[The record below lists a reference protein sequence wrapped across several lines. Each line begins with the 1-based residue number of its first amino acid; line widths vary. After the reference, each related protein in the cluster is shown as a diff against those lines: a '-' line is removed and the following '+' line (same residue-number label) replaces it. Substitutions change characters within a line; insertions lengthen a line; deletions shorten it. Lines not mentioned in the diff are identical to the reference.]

1 MTSKKL
7 TLIVVNNPRDWQF
20 DIPGVTVVSAQDYL
34 NQPSYA
40 SLKSARVFNLCRSYH
55 YQSHGYYVSLL
66 AAARGHKPL
75 PSVMTIQDMRNR
87 ASARLISEELD
98 EIIQKSLHPLSSHE
112 FSLSVYFGRNLARRY
127 DRLCSRL
134 YQLFETP
141 LLRAEFYR
149 SNSHWQI
156 KSLGPIAASEI
167 PAEHMGF
174 VMEAAREFFGGDFS
188 PPRRPK
194 AYRYDLA
201 ILVNANEAEPPSDK
215 RAIKNFMRA
224 ADKLG
229 LYTELIGKDD
239 IGRLVEFDALFIRE
253 TTNVNHP
260 TYRFARKAEAEGLV
274 VIDDPL
280 SILRCTN
287 KVYLAELM
295 NRYRIPTPR
304 TLIVHHRNRQ
314 EVLSQFNGPIVIKQP
329 DSAFSRGVIKAETAA
344 DFMRISGELLEKSAL
359 IIAQE
364 FMPTSFDWRVGVLD
378 HRPLFA
384 CKYYMAPEHW
394 QIYKRE
400 HGQTVTGAYESVAL
414 DKLPARVLRLAL
426 KAADL
431 VGAGLYG
438 VDIKEIGG
446 RPVVIEINDNPSIE
460 SEVEDGV
467 QGEMLY
473 REVMRVFLERIEQR
487 KNPHCKGP
495 A

>member
-1 MTSKKL
+1 MSGPKR

-20 DIPGVTVVSAQDYL
+20 DIAGVEVVAAQDYL
-34 NQPSYA
+34 NQPEFA

-75 PSVMTIQDMRNR
+75 PSVMTIQDMRSR
-87 ASARLISEELD
+87 LSARLISEELD
-98 EIIQKSLHPLSSHE
+98 DIIQKSLKSLSSHE

-149 SNSHWQI
+149 PNGRWQI
-156 KSLGPIAASEI
+156 RSLGPIAASEI
-167 PAEHMGF
+167 PAEHKAF
-174 VMEAAREFFGGDFS
+174 VIEAARDFLGS
-188 PPRRPK
+188 RHAAPRRRK
-194 AYRYDLA
+194 SYRYDLA
-201 ILVNANEAEPPSDK
+201 ILVNEAEAEPPSDK

-224 ADKLG
+224 ADRLG
-229 LYTELIGKDD
+229 LCPELIDREA

-253 TTNVNHP
+253 TTNVNHH

-295 NRYRIPTPR
+295 RRHRIPTPL
-304 TLIVHHRNRQ
+304 TFTVHHRNRQ
-314 EVLSQFNGPIVIKQP
+314 EVLSRFDGPIVIKQP
-329 DSAFSRGVIKAETAA
+329 DSAFSKGVIKAETAG
-344 DFMRISGELLEKSAL
+344 DFLRVTDELLEKSAL

-364 FMPTSFDWRVGVLD
+364 FMPTSFDWRIGILD
-378 HRPLFA
+378 RRPLFA
-384 CKYYMAPEHW
+384 CKYYMATDHW

-400 HGQTVTGAYESVAL
+400 PGRTVAGDYEAVAL
-414 DKLPARVLRLAL
+414 DKVPARVLRLAL
-426 KAADL
+426 KAAEP
-431 VGAGLYG
+431 VGAGFYG
-438 VDIKEIGG
+438 VDIKESAG
-446 RPVVIEINDNPSIE
+446 RLAVIEINDNPSVD
-460 SEVEDGV
+460 SEVEDGLL
-467 QGEMLY
+467 GASLY
-473 REVMRVFLERIEQR
+473 DEVMRVFLSRIEQR
-487 KNPHCKGP
+487 ANPHCKG
-495 A
+495 